1 MRMSGNNGPKP
12 PSKRE
17 AARRSEMLAGST
29 LHVIGRPNVIDE
41 NVTFASFHSL
51 VPVKATNAA
60 AFCCLYRLPVHDYHR
75 GTRRPAGFRASF
87 FIDFSLQA
95 SPHTGVLPHAE
106 IVVHGAPGWKLPW
119 KKTPLT
125 AGAKQIEN
133 RVDHSTNMG
142 NGNDSRQNG
151 PFGLRGSNSP
161 LLEVFVQLSA
171 ASVPPLFST

>member
-1 MRMSGNNGPKP
+1 M
-12 PSKRE
+12 
-17 AARRSEMLAGST
+17 
-29 LHVIGRPNVIDE
+29 
-41 NVTFASFHSL
+41 
-51 VPVKATNAA
+51 PVKATNAA
-60 AFCCLYRLPVHDYHR
+60 AFCCLHRLPVHDYHR

-133 RVDHSTNMG
+133 RVDHSTNIG
-142 NGNDSRQNG
+142 CARPATGPCCRQ
-151 PFGLRGSNSP
+151 RGASSAH
-161 LLEVFVQLSA
+161 A
-171 ASVPPLFST
+171 ASLTSVA